1 MKDLYTLKNDLWSM
15 ILKNLQEQTTKLW
28 SLVELEEVLKSLK
41 NNKSRDPNGLIN
53 EIFKSGVMGTE
64 MKLALLQLFNQIKR
78 YQLVPTSFKYANITS
93 LYKNKGS
100 RQLLDNDRGI
110 FIVSTVRM
118 ILDSLVYKEKFNLID
133 KNMSVSN
140 IGARSSRNIR
150 DHLYVVYAIMNS
162 VLNGDDAPIDI
173 QIYDVEK
180 CFDKLWLEDAMLDL
194 VDTLP
199 AEARDDRIALVYKL
213 NEDNLIAV
221 KTPFGLSERFMVKNV
236 VMQGG
241 KWGPLQCSN
250 SIDKIGRKCIRQ
262 GQDLYKYRKEV
273 CVPPLAMIDDLLVV
287 AKCGIESVSA
297 NAVINKEIEMKN
309 LRLHTGN
316 NTKESKCHRIHVGK
330 LKEHCRRLVVH
341 GSPMVDVMND
351 SYLGDVIS
359 SDGKVNLTVENRV
372 SRGIGI
378 VSQIFDILKEVNFGQ
393 FFFEV
398 ALTLRES
405 FLINGM
411 LFNSEVWHGLTRA
424 NIEKLEEID
433 ILFFRKLF
441 NVPFSCPREA
451 FYLETGCLPFNFIIK
466 SRRLNYFHHLAT
478 RSRNEMLYKIFIAQ
492 WRNPL
497 RNDWTNLVKDDLKD
511 FGLDIDLNSV
521 TSMSKY
527 KFKKIIKSKSREV
540 AFEKLLE
547 RKEKH
552 SKMGHLAYGEL
563 CMQNYL
569 KSKNISVGQA
579 QLLFKSRT
587 RMTFYWENYKHGKM
601 EQKCPLCKDQIDT
614 QTHSFNCNIV
624 IDNIQINGKF
634 KDIFRNNIDSQIA
647 ETIENI
653 ENFRE
658 NYLLDR

>member
-1 MKDLYTLKNDLWSM
+1 MWRLKSKIIPQQTNLPAAKRDQLGNLVTEPNELMALYVKTYKERLKSNEVDPQMKDLCTLKNDLWSM

-180 CFDKLWLEDAMLDL
+180 CFDKLWLQDAMLDL

-273 CVPPLAMIDDLLVV
+273 CVPPLAMIDDLLVWL
-287 AKCGIESVSA
+287 
-297 NAVINKEIEMKN
+297 NAVLNQYRQMQLLIK
-309 LRLHTGN
+309 
-316 NTKESKCHRIHVGK
+316 K
-330 LKEHCRRLVVH
+330 LK
-341 GSPMVDVMND
+341 
-351 SYLGDVIS
+351 
-359 SDGKVNLTVENRV
+359 
-372 SRGIGI
+372 
-378 VSQIFDILKEVNFGQ
+378 
-393 FFFEV
+393 
-398 ALTLRES
+398 
-405 FLINGM
+405 
-411 LFNSEVWHGLTRA
+411 
-424 NIEKLEEID
+424 
-433 ILFFRKLF
+433 
-441 NVPFSCPREA
+441 
-451 FYLETGCLPFNFIIK
+451 
-466 SRRLNYFHHLAT
+466 
-478 RSRNEMLYKIFIAQ
+478 
-492 WRNPL
+492 
-497 RNDWTNLVKDDLKD
+497 
-511 FGLDIDLNSV
+511 
-521 TSMSKY
+521 
-527 KFKKIIKSKSREV
+527 
-540 AFEKLLE
+540 
-547 RKEKH
+547 
-552 SKMGHLAYGEL
+552 
-563 CMQNYL
+563 
-569 KSKNISVGQA
+569 
-579 QLLFKSRT
+579 
-587 RMTFYWENYKHGKM
+587 
-601 EQKCPLCKDQIDT
+601 
-614 QTHSFNCNIV
+614 
-624 IDNIQINGKF
+624 
-634 KDIFRNNIDSQIA
+634 
-647 ETIENI
+647 
-653 ENFRE
+653 
-658 NYLLDR
+658 